1 LVLKAVVKNAPLAP
15 LDRGEVL
22 ILFQTPLLS
31 EKHGFPFQLLIDKVK
46 LILKNKKTPSK
57 KRGRFYEVKSG
68 VCCLGLVFK
77 TAVENTP

>member
-31 EKHGFPFQLLIDKVK
+31 EKHGFPFQFLMGKVK
-46 LILKNKKTPSK
+46 FI
-57 KRGRFYEVKSG
+57 
-68 VCCLGLVFK
+68 
-77 TAVENTP
+77 